1 MTQSQWNVV
10 LPRLLEAKLPGQ
22 NFSVTYINAILTL
35 QIQPHLGQID
45 SGQNKYLRKFSNMTF
60 WFQELVLGLWFVV
73 SLVRLSQFLIFGVTL
88 SMRQAVWI
96 QQGLWAVF
104 KCRTVPHWYVLHTVS
119 FDWFS
124 TGLGWIINL
133 EDFLLKLL

>member
-1 MTQSQWNVV
+1 
-10 LPRLLEAKLPGQ
+10 
-22 NFSVTYINAILTL
+22 
-35 QIQPHLGQID
+35 
-45 SGQNKYLRKFSNMTF
+45 MTF

-133 EDFLLKLL
+133 EDFLLKLLLFYKKLLWNIRSRLNSSTFWFFRPVSRFKLKLSAHKMKILIKHI